1 MSTKSE
7 IQSALCDEIMTPEQL
22 RESREYHRRG
32 LYCTLISK
40 VWGLLVTVLVAF
52 FLAKPLA
59 EWLCAQ
65 CPFLEAHTYAL
76 LVVFLLAVMLFET
89 LLGFPLD
96 VYDDWILEQKFG
108 LSNLTLGHWFR
119 RYLLHFTLGAVLNLV
134 VIGGI
139 FLLIRLCG
147 PWWWAAVSVMFL
159 FISVGLG
166 ILFPVLI
173 LPLFYKVNRLEKPS
187 LMERFEKITRQTT
200 LKLTGIYR
208 LDLSIETNKANA
220 MLGGLGS
227 TRRVLLGDTLLE
239 NFTEDEITAVFA
251 HEVGHHVHRH
261 ILKQCV
267 VIFLGSFA
275 AFWLTDLALK
285 LWLGSGPELYT
296 QFPVWAVPFLSL
308 ILALISFVTEPFGNM
323 LSRRFERQ
331 ADAYAL
337 KTASPEAMR
346 SAFVK
351 LAVQN
356 KADPFPHPL
365 EVFWLHS
372 HPAIGE
378 RILNCDREKK
388 QENESTEFS

>member
-7 IQSALCDEIMTPEQL
+7 IQSALCAEIMTPEQL
-22 RESREYHRRG
+22 RESREYHRLG

-40 VWGLLVTVLVAF
+40 VWSLILAVFIAF
-52 FLAKPLA
+52 FLARPLA
-59 EWLCAQ
+59 EWLCSQ
-65 CPFLEAHTYAL
+65 CPFLAVHTYAL
-76 LVVFLLAVMLFET
+76 LVVFLIAVMIFEA

-119 RYLLHFTLGAVLNLV
+119 RYLLHFALGAGLNLV
-134 VIGGI
+134 VVGGI
-139 FLLIRLCG
+139 FFLIRLCG

-159 FISVGLG
+159 FFSVVLG
-166 ILFPVLI
+166 ILFPVLV
-173 LPLFYKVNRLEKPS
+173 LPLFYKVERLEKPS
-187 LMERFEKITRQTT
+187 LMERFEEITRPTT

-208 LDLSIETNKANA
+208 LDLSIETSKANA

-267 VIFLGSFA
+267 MIFLGSFA

-285 LWLGSGPELYT
+285 LWLGPEMVYAE
-296 QFPVWAVPFLSL
+296 FPVWAVPFLSL
-308 ILALISFVTEPFGNM
+308 ILSLISFVAEPFGNM
-323 LSRRFERQ
+323 FSRRNERQ

-378 RILNCDREKK
+378 RILNCGE
-388 QENESTEFS
+388 

>member
-7 IQSALCDEIMTPEQL
+7 IQSALCAEIMTPEQL

-32 LYCTLISK
+32 LYCTLISQF
-40 VWGLLVTVLVAF
+40 WGLCVSAVIAF
-52 FLAKPLA
+52 WLARPA
-59 EWLCAQ
+59 SEWLSAQ
-65 CPFLEAHTYAL
+65 CPFLAAHTYAL
-76 LVVFLLAVMLFET
+76 LVVFLLAIMLFEGV
-89 LLGFPLD
+89 LGFPLD
-96 VYDDWILEQKFG
+96 VYDDWVLEQKFG
-108 LSNLTLGHWFR
+108 LSNLTFGHWFR
-119 RYLLHFTLGAVLNLV
+119 RYMLHFVIGAILNLV
-134 VIGGI
+134 VVGGI
-139 FLLIRLCG
+139 FFLIRLCG

-159 FISVGLG
+159 FFSVVLG

-173 LPLFYKVNRLEKPS
+173 LPLFYKVERLEKPS
-187 LMERFEKITRQTT
+187 LMERFEKITRPTT

-261 ILKQCV
+261 ILKQCGM
-267 VIFLGSFA
+267 IFLGSFA
-275 AFWLTDLALK
+275 VFWLIDLALK
-285 LWLGSGPELYT
+285 YWLGPEMVYA

-308 ILALISFVTEPFGNM
+308 ILSLLSFFAGPFGNAV
-323 LSRRFERQ
+323 SRRFERQ

-337 KTASPEAMR
+337 KTASPAAMR

-378 RILNCDREKK
+378 RILNCDK
-388 QENESTEFS
+388 